1 MNNNSSDSD
10 TENENSRKLNSYW
23 NASPEKRKMIAI
35 SINNDKAYRSNIK
48 KRESAKKLIE
58 KQKRMPFEI
67 INGRKALLEK
77 LDKGY
82 RYIYV
87 DSLDRYVKL
96 KPVKAGFLDENGRG
110 YSEEW
115 FSSYN
120 DEDNDE

>member
-1 MNNNSSDSD
+1 MSSDSDSD

-23 NASPEKRKMIAI
+23 NSSPEKRKKIAI
-35 SINNDKAYRSNIK
+35 SVNNDKAYRTNIK
-48 KRESAKKLIE
+48 RRESAKKLVE

-77 LDKGY
+77 LDNGY

-96 KPVKAGFLDENGRG
+96 KPSKNGFLDERNIG

-115 FSSYN
+115 FSSYEN
-120 DEDNDE
+120 SD